1 MYKRLLFNT
10 LVKYLPEKHILLIIG
25 ARQTGKTTLMHQLI
39 AELKQRNENTFF
51 LTMEDQR
58 IRAELDQHPENL
70 FLVLPPINNKVRN
83 YIFID
88 EVQYLSNPSNFL
100 KYHFDLNQDFLKF
113 IVSGSSSFYIDQ
125 KFTDSLA
132 GRKRLFEL
140 NSLSFNEFLIFKG
153 RNDFADYLDSGTI
166 PLLYKNEIQRMLME
180 YILYGG
186 YPEVVVS
193 ENYEEKKVILD
204 ELANSYVKKDA
215 LESKLNNPELY
226 FQILQVL
233 AYQAGS
239 LTNVSEIG
247 RDLKTSSQTIEN
259 YIKVMKMAFQVTQ
272 IHPFSRNISTEIR
285 KMPKTYFNDLG
296 LRNYFVRDFSPL
308 HLRNDNGALFENF
321 VFRLLSDRYD
331 GSDIQFWRTQ
341 KMQEVDFVVENK
353 HAFEVKYSPKQVNQK
368 KYEYFTKAYPDINL
382 NFVTFENVLEIMTP
396 MMKVNP

>member
-1 MYKRLLFNT
+1 
-10 LVKYLPEKHILLIIG
+10 
-25 ARQTGKTTLMHQLI
+25 MHQLI
-39 AELKQRNENTFF
+39 AELQQRKENTFF

-100 KYHFDLNQDFLKF
+100 KYHFDLNQHFLKF

-140 NSLSFNEFLIFKG
+140 NSLSFQEFLIFKD
-153 RNDFADYLDSGTI
+153 RNDLSGSI
-166 PLLYKNEIQRMLME
+166 LSGSVPLLYKNEMQRLMME

-186 YPEVVVS
+186 YPEVVIS
-193 ENYEEKKVILD
+193 ENYEEKKLILE

-215 LESKLNNPELY
+215 VEAKLNNPELY
-226 FQILQVL
+226 FQILQIL
-233 AYQAGS
+233 AFQAGS

-247 RDLKTSSQTIEN
+247 RDLKTSPQLIEN
-259 YIKVMKMAFQVTQ
+259 YINVMRMAFQVTQ
-272 IHPFSRNISTEIR
+272 IRPFSRNITKEIR

-308 HLRNDNGALFENF
+308 PLRNDNGALFENF
-321 VFRLLSDRYD
+321 VFRVLLDRYD
-331 GSDIQFWRTQ
+331 ELDIQFWRTQ
-341 KMQEVDFVVENK
+341 KMQEVDFVVEQK
-353 HAFEVKYSPKQVNQK
+353 HAIEVKYSTKQVNPK
-368 KYEYFTKAYPDINL
+368 KYEYFTSTYPEINL
-382 NFVTFENVLEIMTP
+382 DFVTFEDVIQKLSPIMNI
-396 MMKVNP
+396 NP